1 MTNLDKEESYYRLIV
16 LLASAFLGIMVIA
29 VSGMFTSAQPENS
42 TELVLADVLFDR
54 SAAIYPFTIQ
64 NLMWL
69 FFFICGGEIWVRW
82 FRGNQEFSQLNRNL
96 LSDDDAV
103 LYRSKDLVPIY
114 KMIQGD
120 RVGQQFYLQRLI
132 KRIIMQFQIT
142 QSTDQANGLMNSSLE
157 LMQHEVDLK
166 YNMVRYMVWL
176 IPTLG
181 FIGTVVG
188 IAMALSSAG
197 EMPDITDSDAIK
209 AWVAVI
215 TIKLG
220 IAFNTTLV
228 ALIMSAALVFF
239 MNIAQG
245 REERALNLIGQYCLD
260 RLVNRL
266 IATDS
271 R

>member
-16 LLASAFLGIMVIA
+16 LLAAAFLALIVLLVA
-29 VSGMFTSAQPENS
+29 SMFTGVSAENS
-42 TELVLADVLFDR
+42 TELALADVLFDR
-54 SAAIYPFTIQ
+54 SSPIYPFTIQ

-69 FFFICGGEIWVRW
+69 FFFLCAGEIWVRW
-82 FRGNQEFSQLNRNL
+82 TRATQEFSQLARNL
-96 LSDDDAV
+96 LSDDEAI

-114 KMIQGD
+114 QAIQGD
-120 RVGQQFYLQRLI
+120 SVGAQFYLQRLI

-142 QSTDQANGLMNSSLE
+142 QSTDQANALMNSSLE

-166 YNMVRYMVWL
+166 YNMIRYFVWL

-188 IAMALSSAG
+188 IALALSSAG
-197 EMPDITDSDAIK
+197 DMPDITDSAAIK
-209 AWVAVI
+209 TWVAVI

-228 ALIMSAALVFF
+228 ALMMSAALVFC
-239 MNIAQG
+239 MNVAQG
-245 REERALNLIGQYCLD
+245 REERALNQIGQYCLD

-266 IATDS
+266 IAVDK

>member
-1 MTNLDKEESYYRLIV
+1 
-16 LLASAFLGIMVIA
+16 
-29 VSGMFTSAQPENS
+29 
-42 TELVLADVLFDR
+42 
-54 SAAIYPFTIQ
+54 
-64 NLMWL
+64 
-69 FFFICGGEIWVRW
+69 
-82 FRGNQEFSQLNRNL
+82 
-96 LSDDDAV
+96 
-103 LYRSKDLVPIY
+103 
-114 KMIQGD
+114 MI
-120 RVGQQFYLQRLI
+120 
-132 KRIIMQFQIT
+132 
-142 QSTDQANGLMNSSLE
+142 
-157 LMQHEVDLK
+157 
-166 YNMVRYMVWL
+166 RYMVWL

-188 IAMALSSAG
+188 IALALSSAG
-197 EMPDITDSDAIK
+197 VMPDITDSDAIK

-228 ALIMSAALVFF
+228 ALIMSAALVFC